1 MSDYRCYE
9 FQKEADELLIRHKS
23 ILDLLSKYQES
34 CSKVNRAI
42 VKAVTSCGCVE
53 IKAQKQQVPSDVDY
67 TNLNEYMSD
76 HIEGEICDICKDKIE
91 EEMGNHFFYLVGI
104 CNALNMDVSD
114 IIKKQI
120 EQMKTL
126 GKFNLY

>member
-9 FQKEADELLIRHKS
+9 FQKKVDELLIRHKS

-42 VKAVTSCGCVE
+42 IKTVTNCGCVKIE
-53 IKAQKQQVPSDVDY
+53 AQKQQIPSDVSF
-67 TNLNEYMSD
+67 NELNNFMD
-76 HIEGEICDICKDKIE
+76 THIKGDLCETCRDKIE
-91 EEMGNHFFYLVGI
+91 EEIGNHLFYLVGI
-104 CNALNMDVSD
+104 CNGLNMDVSD

-120 EQMKTL
+120 MQMETL